1 MSSTTNTTSPIASDA
16 TGLVPRGCVQVRLNF
31 YEPPADGSQPFQYAG
46 EPPEGTPALN
56 YGQPA
61 LSISLYDIRGHESEF
76 TLEKDAFQ
84 ALEGVLS
91 PTPYET
97 FLSDETVKRDFY
109 PQVEKL
115 LLDHVSG
122 AHRVII
128 FDHVIRMERKDSEHS
143 KPLHTAHADQTARAA
158 ANRVRLCVPDAA
170 EAEELLRR
178 RYRIIN
184 VWKPLKGPVQSCPLA
199 FASGSSVSCDELVPI
214 EFRLPHRTGEIVG
227 VAFNPDQKW
236 MYWSGMQVDECL
248 LLKCN
253 DSNEDVAMQVPHS
266 AFEDPRTPAGAPGR
280 ESIEVRA
287 LVFG

>member
-1 MSSTTNTTSPIASDA
+1 MSSSIDTSTTISDA
-16 TGLVPRGCVQVRLNF
+16 TSSVPRGSVQVQLNF
-31 YEPPADGSQPFQYAG
+31 YAPPADGSKPFQYAG
-46 EPPEGTPALN
+46 EPPEGSPALN

-61 LSISLYDIRGHESEF
+61 LPVELHDIRGHECDC
-76 TLEKDAFQ
+76 TLDKDAVQ
-84 ALEGVLS
+84 ALGGVLS
-91 PTPYET
+91 DTPYDT
-97 FLSDETVKRDFY
+97 FLSGESVKRDFY
-109 PQVEKL
+109 PKVEKL
-115 LLDHVSG
+115 LLAHVPG
-122 AHRVII
+122 AHRVIV
-128 FDHVIRMERKDSEHS
+128 FDHVIRMERRESAHS

-158 ANRVRLCVPDAA
+158 AARVRLSVTDPE
-170 EAEELLRR
+170 EAEELLRG

-199 FASGSSVSCDELVPI
+199 FASGSSVSPGELVPI

-227 VAFNPDQKW
+227 VSFSPDQRW
-236 MYWSGMQVDECL
+236 MYWSGMQADECL

-266 AFEDPRTPAGAPGR
+266 AFEDPRTPPGAPGR